1 MVLRNMRAQ
10 VISVTYETDVTGYGR
25 KMGRNGGGNGY
36 SMEDPHPYIKVEF
49 NEEAVAIAGRE
60 HNNAMYKYGTYN
72 MPNTIRYRTL
82 NPGGSETQGG
92 QDNMPRKTG
101 LGLPWNL

>member
-1 MVLRNMRAQ
+1 

-36 SMEDPHPYIKVEF
+36 SMEDPHPYINVEF
-49 NEEAVAIAGRE
+49 NEEAVAIAGRD